1 MTFQTTINA
10 QQGFGVPG
18 APHLVSPTRAES
30 LIINSNGLT
39 PNVYGYAATRS
50 ASSSMA
56 QMGGIVG
63 PGTAAFTAT
72 IAGTTMT
79 VSAVSAGAL
88 QVGQTIAGSGVTGG
102 TTITALG
109 TGTGGT
115 GTYTVSVS
123 QTVSTGTSMTGSGGS
138 NLVFAGLMVNPKEAT
153 LWGTTSGTLAPTLA
167 IPDTAQAEFSVMGD
181 WVVAVSTACNVGDL
195 IAYNVTTGALS
206 TFAPNGSPVAGSVQ
220 MPNAKVY
227 RYAITNGS
235 GGLTVARLT
244 N

>member
-1 MTFQTTINA
+1 MTFQTSINVL
-10 QQGFGVPG
+10 QGFGVPG
-18 APHLVSPTRAES
+18 SPHLISPMRAES
-30 LIINSNGLT
+30 LIVNSNGLT
-39 PNVYGYAATRS
+39 PNTYGYAALKN
-50 ASSSMA
+50 ASTNIA

-63 PGTAAFTAT
+63 PGTASFTAA
-72 IAGTTMT
+72 ISGTTMT

-88 QVGQTIAGSGVTGG
+88 QVGQTIAGTGVTAG

-109 TGTGGT
+109 TGLGGV
-115 GTYTVSVS
+115 GTYTVSAS
-123 QTVSTGTSMTGSGGS
+123 QTVASEAITSSGGA

-181 WVVAVSTACNVGDL
+181 WVVEVSTACNVGDL